1 MADDIAAR
9 VWHDGS
15 AAVPCPP
22 LDATVDTDTAVIG
35 GGYTGLAAAL
45 ELRAAGREVTVLEAH
60 EPGWGASGRNT
71 GWWITLWFTKT
82 PSQLAA
88 QMGAERARR
97 LTAMMVEA
105 ERNMPAMARDLGIEC
120 HLKATGVLM
129 AAAKDKTFDKLKHVA
144 DDWNRAG
151 HTLEVME
158 RATTRALIATDR
170 YVGAVKFCHAGML
183 DPLALCRG
191 LARAA
196 IRSGAAV
203 HGRTPALALTRH
215 NDRWRIKTPQGEVR
229 AAHVI
234 IATDAYRT
242 NLWPGLDKTFYRIPL
257 AMVSTTPF
265 PDGGRSILP
274 GGIPFSDADALDNFG
289 AGFDDQGRLT
299 MSIMPSFHQRRSKEA
314 VFGPYWAMFRRVFPK
329 APGHITASHVWYGD
343 VGVTPDFFPRL
354 YAPAP
359 GLVAINGYSGNGI
372 TQATAMGREAAKF
385 IMGGAEACALPVSP
399 LKPLPLTAAVSAG
412 LAHVALPLLR
422 QMVYRFS

>member
-144 DDWNRAG
+144 DDWNRAA
-151 HTLEVME
+151 HTL
-158 RATTRALIATDR
+158 
-170 YVGAVKFCHAGML
+170 
-183 DPLALCRG
+183 
-191 LARAA
+191 
-196 IRSGAAV
+196 
-203 HGRTPALALTRH
+203 
-215 NDRWRIKTPQGEVR
+215 
-229 AAHVI
+229 
-234 IATDAYRT
+234 
-242 NLWPGLDKTFYRIPL
+242 
-257 AMVSTTPF
+257 
-265 PDGGRSILP
+265 
-274 GGIPFSDADALDNFG
+274 
-289 AGFDDQGRLT
+289 
-299 MSIMPSFHQRRSKEA
+299 
-314 VFGPYWAMFRRVFPK
+314 
-329 APGHITASHVWYGD
+329 
-343 VGVTPDFFPRL
+343 
-354 YAPAP
+354 
-359 GLVAINGYSGNGI
+359 
-372 TQATAMGREAAKF
+372 
-385 IMGGAEACALPVSP
+385 
-399 LKPLPLTAAVSAG
+399 
-412 LAHVALPLLR
+412 
-422 QMVYRFS
+422 